1 MVFAL
6 LSGDETRCLL
16 SCVYF
21 PYCIVLQLDESG
33 NPKES
38 MNIHGSD
45 DNEQNQAK
53 SVKSPVVIATL
64 SSPKNFTPAQVTPLP
79 AAEGNQDTLTV
90 SLESTGIVP
99 HPDAGISE
107 VIYYWD

>member
-1 MVFAL
+1 M
-6 LSGDETRCLL
+6 
-16 SCVYF
+16 
-21 PYCIVLQLDESG
+21 DESG

-45 DNEQNQAK
+45 DSEQNQGK
-53 SVKSPVVIATL
+53 SIKSPMVIAAL

-79 AAEGNQDTLTV
+79 AAEGNQETLTV
-90 SLESTGIVP
+90 SLESSGIVP

-107 VIYYWD
+107 VF